1 MIVSFRGQ
9 HPSTNTGQNAVSFF
23 SFFGISVPGVTII
36 GKPRLLGDKFSVN
49 VLGVKPAVNLV
60 GYDAAVSLK
69 AEIPQ

>member
-1 MIVSFRGQ
+1 MIIAFRGQ

-49 VLGVKPAVNLV
+49 LV